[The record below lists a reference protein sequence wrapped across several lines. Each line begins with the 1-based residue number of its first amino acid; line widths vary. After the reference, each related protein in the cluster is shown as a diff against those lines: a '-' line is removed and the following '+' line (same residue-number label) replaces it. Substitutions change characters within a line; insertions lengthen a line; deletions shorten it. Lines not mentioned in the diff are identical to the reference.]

1 MINQDY
7 EQHCRIILF
16 HKHGTSAR
24 TRFLRFADDTVCGFA
39 PLPQLAAIID
49 DADTPPQP
57 QVETHPAMKLKEAA
71 ERLQLPAKAFELES
85 DYNMWVDAPGGAIR
99 ILLVRFTD
107 IDPPFAAAEA
117 IGAHFIDL
125 TQARDLAAVEL
136 LLLRRAYEVVLGG

>member
-1 MINQDY
+1 MTTQDF

-24 TRFLRFADDTVCGFA
+24 TRFLRFADNTVCGFA

-71 ERLQLPAKAFELES
+71 ERLQLPATALELES
-85 DYNMWVDAPGGAIR
+85 EFNMWVDAPGGAIR
-99 ILLVRFTD
+99 ILLVRLMD
-107 IDPPFAAAEA
+107 IDPPFDAAEA
-117 IGAHFIDL
+117 LGARFIDL
-125 TQARDLAAVEL
+125 TEARDLPAVEL